1 MSFVLIIVASDETR
15 PNRRPTNPSYY
26 YQVPFPPPFTSQ
38 RGISSEMKASE
49 VLCVFDKLEMMIGLK
64 APPTLRSWKA
74 H

>member
-1 MSFVLIIVASDETR
+1 MKPVQTDVLQIHPITTR
-15 PNRRPTNPSYY
+15 P
-26 YQVPFPPPFTSQ
+26 PFPPFTSQ

-49 VLCVFDKLEMMIGLK
+49 VLCVFDKQEMMIGLK